1 MSATPHPG
9 GGAAPGGPFVI
20 AIDGPAGTGKSTVAR
35 RVAQALNAGYL
46 DTGAMYRIV
55 TLAVLDAGV
64 DPDNADAVA
73 ELLPQLTF
81 ETPINPG
88 MQYHRLG
95 DRDVSTEIRGA
106 AVTLAVTPVSANPA
120 VRAFLLERQRYLAHS
135 GRMVVEGRDIGTVVV
150 PDATLKI
157 YLTADAGER
166 ARRRHQQNVNIR
178 ARAENGSGSA
188 AAGSSSAGDSV
199 SGGAVSGG
207 SVSGGAVSG
216 GGVSGFAGSGARSLA
231 AGTPA
236 GTTQTADTAADLAA
250 VAQDLHRRDTKD
262 STRAH
267 APLQAAADA
276 DVIDSSTLEVD
287 ETVSRVLALAKERG
301 VR

>member
-1 MSATPHPG
+1 MSGTPHPG

-88 MQYHRLG
+88 MQHHRLG

-188 AAGSSSAGDSV
+188 AAGSSS
-199 SGGAVSGG
+199 SGG

-216 GGVSGFAGSGARSLA
+216 AAGSGGAGSGARSLA

-287 ETVSRVLALAKERG
+287 ETVSKVLALAKERG